1 MCIFSC
7 AADGTFRNSHVSSII
22 HERAY
27 QHLLNDDIISDV
39 CPQGTPKL
47 ECHKKYTNA
56 LPYMYLRISIY
67 FFKHVNYREAAAAAS
82 ARRSLAAM
90 LLTSMKLLKG
100 GFALRCCNAY
110 FFHYSNEWEVSKEE
124 AKQVELTVWCANSFI
139 MIPPQHQRIAL
150 FVSIMGSSAAEC
162 KSLKASKGSHFSK
175 VVLGVAFPRGNKQK
189 GNGEEL
195 RRKVAKNYGKWRW
208 GILAKKVSSV
218 IEEPLRT

>member
-56 LPYMYLRISIY
+56 IPYMYLRILIY

-100 GFALRCCNAY
+100 DFALRCCNAY
-110 FFHYSNEWEVSKEE
+110 FFHYSNE
-124 AKQVELTVWCANSFI
+124 
-139 MIPPQHQRIAL
+139 
-150 FVSIMGSSAAEC
+150 
-162 KSLKASKGSHFSK
+162 
-175 VVLGVAFPRGNKQK
+175 
-189 GNGEEL
+189 
-195 RRKVAKNYGKWRW
+195 
-208 GILAKKVSSV
+208 
-218 IEEPLRT
+218 